1 MYEFE
6 EYARNGIVRFEQRPW
21 NFSPV
26 IGRIANFESQMDGVH
41 RHVKGRLVFRN
52 LLTRFYSLV
61 YSAYR
66 I

>member
-6 EYARNGIVRFEQRPW
+6 EYARNRIVRFEQRPW
-21 NFSPV
+21 NFSPI
-26 IGRIANFESQMDGVH
+26 IGRIANFESQMYGVH
-41 RHVKGRLVFRN
+41 RHVIARLVFKN
-52 LLTRFYSLV
+52 LLTGPFSLV